1 MNESLN
7 ELQRLVVEAAAEKQA
22 INILVLD
29 LRMRS
34 ELTDCF
40 IICSG
45 ASKVQVRAIVDFI
58 LEKAGP
64 LKPAA
69 MEGYSEGNW
78 VIVDLQD
85 LMVHVFQKDVR
96 AHYDLERL
104 WGDVPA
110 LDVPAQI

>member
-22 INILVLD
+22 FNILVLD
-29 LRMRS
+29 LRTRS

-45 ASKVQVRAIVDFI
+45 NTQVQVRAIVDFI
-58 LEKAGP
+58 LEKAAP
-64 LKPAA
+64 LKPSA

-85 LMVHVFQKDVR
+85 AMVHVFQKDVR
-96 AHYDLERL
+96 THYDLERL

-110 LDVPAQI
+110 LDAQPQI